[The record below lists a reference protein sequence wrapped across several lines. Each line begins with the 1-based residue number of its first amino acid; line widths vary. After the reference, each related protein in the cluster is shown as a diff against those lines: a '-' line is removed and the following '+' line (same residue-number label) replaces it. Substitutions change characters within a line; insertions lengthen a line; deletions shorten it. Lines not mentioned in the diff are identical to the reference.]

1 MTTILAIETP
11 DNVTIACDSM
21 ASGNDVI
28 QLEQPKIFENHGVT
42 YGVAGTVRILNELRY
57 AELPSPE
64 AGVDLDQWMTRTLT
78 PALRQLIADMGEE
91 KNDDGEYELH
101 ILATT
106 GGRVYEITGD
116 LAWIRNTSGVYA
128 AGSGGPF
135 ALGAI
140 SAGSTIEQALEIAA
154 KHDPYTGY
162 ALTAIQAWVRPQA
175 AA

>member
-11 DNVTIACDSM
+11 NRVTIACDSM

-42 YGVAGTVRILNELRY
+42 YGVAGTVRLLNELRY
-57 AELPSPE
+57 ADLPSPE
-64 AGVDLDQWMTRTLT
+64 QDDDLDEWMTRRLT
-78 PALRQLIADMGEE
+78 PALRQLITDMGEE
-91 KNDDGEYELH
+91 KNDGGEYNLH

-140 SAGSTIEQALEIAA
+140 SAGATIEQALEIAA

-162 ALTAIQAWVRPQA
+162 SLTALEVWKDQE
-175 AA
+175 